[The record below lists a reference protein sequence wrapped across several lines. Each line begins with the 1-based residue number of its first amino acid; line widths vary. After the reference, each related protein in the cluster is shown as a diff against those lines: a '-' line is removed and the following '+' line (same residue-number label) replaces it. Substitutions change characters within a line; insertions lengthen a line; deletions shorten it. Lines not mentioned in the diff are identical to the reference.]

1 MKIRLICTLFLSCV
15 FLSGAFAETVR
26 IKPLSEKLTL
36 DGKLTEKIWQ
46 RKADVDKFYLY
57 GVTPKNFKGVDTK
70 VYFTYDKDFIYV
82 GARCQEPA
90 MDKIKLSAR
99 KTDDP
104 VWKDDALEI
113 FFAPSEKNP
122 NYVQIVINA
131 DGVVFDLYKKFPGT
145 SESDIT
151 WNSGAVCKTFKG
163 KDFWSLEAKIPL
175 VNLPVDAPEG
185 NWKFHIA
192 RSRAC
197 TGEAYS
203 FVKGIKS
210 FHDIEKFYTLSGI
223 KIPGLTL
230 TVKDYDPGE
239 GQYGTNRARVV
250 LKNWSSKKVAATIS
264 SSGLATTSYIPPKT
278 TQVLHY
284 EWVQPFDKIQCNH
297 TAVVSEGKKILRRLS
312 LKKELN
318 TPFVDERKVVFFLEL
333 NKVVK
338 VTVPLCITTLTQQKS
353 QIRWSVRD
361 LKGSVMCSGLTA
373 VRNKLALLRLFW
385 SFMTPG
391 RYKLD
396 LALIVND
403 KVVSTTTRDLR
414 LLNSPFQGI

>member
-1 MKIRLICTLFLSCV
+1 MKIGLICTLFLLGF
-15 FLSGAFAETVR
+15 FLSDAFAETVR

-36 DGKLTEKIWQ
+36 DGKLTEKTWQ
-46 RKADVDKFYLY
+46 RKADVDKFYLF

-82 GARCQEPA
+82 GARCQEPE
-90 MDKIKLSAR
+90 MNKIKLSAR

-192 RSRAC
+192 RNRAC
-197 TGEAYS
+197 KGEAYS

-230 TVKDYDPGE
+230 TVKDYNPGE
-239 GQYGTNRARVV
+239 GQYGINRARVV
-250 LKNWSSKKVAATIS
+250 LKNWSGKRVAATIS
-264 SSGLATTSYIPPKT
+264 TANIKTTSYIPPKT
-278 TQVLHY
+278 TQVLHFDW
-284 EWVQPFDKIQCNH
+284 EQPFDKTECNH
-297 TAVVSEGKKILRRLS
+297 TVIVSEGEKILRRLS

-318 TPFVDERKVVFFLEL
+318 TPFVDERNVVFFLEP

-361 LKGSVMCSGLTA
+361 HKGSVMCSGLTA
-373 VRNKLALLRLFW
+373 VRNNQALLRIFW
-385 SFMTPG
+385 SFITPG

-396 LALIVND
+396 LALIVNN
-403 KVVSTTTRDLR
+403 KVVSTATRDLR
-414 LLNSPFQGI
+414 LLNSPF